1 MIISQNSNILYAR
14 SLRRKARTAITI
26 LATGKDSEGIEKS
39 FVVFSSKELL
49 KKMKESGIESCTI
62 LPGDLDNEVIEI
74 RRVTLDDVERMIRN
88 GEI

>member
-1 MIISQNSNILYAR
+1 MFIQ
-14 SLRRKARTAITI
+14 
-26 LATGKDSEGIEKS
+26 ATGKDSEGIEKS

-74 RRVTLDDVERMIRN
+74 RRVTLEDVERMIRN